1 MSMSFLYAK
10 SGAAAMSTPAEPSR
24 SQEYPNT
31 YFVQDRSSLEEL
43 KRLQIQDQ
51 LVTASMGGVLPEQ
64 SLPMSFERVLDVGCG
79 TGGWLISMA
88 QTFPTASL
96 LIGVDASG
104 KMISFARSQ
113 AEAQGVADRI
123 EFHMMDALQMLEFPA
138 GFFDLVNQRSAV
150 SWIRTWEWPK
160 LLNEYQRISRPD
172 GIVRITEPEI
182 LVTSPS
188 SALAEL
194 FELMLTALF
203 QSGHLFTPE
212 NDGLTSHLTRLLS
225 QAGFKDVQARVSTLE
240 YHAGTPEGYHAYED
254 ARYLFRTIVPFLQKW
269 TRLPDKYESIY
280 QQAMHDMQQPGF
292 FIISRMLTAWGKNVD
307 SWRPS
312 VSGENR

>member
-1 MSMSFLYAK
+1 
-10 SGAAAMSTPAEPSR
+10 MSTPPEPSR
-24 SQEYPNT
+24 SQSYPNT

-43 KRLQIQDQ
+43 QRLQIQDQ

-64 SLPMSFERVLDVGCG
+64 SPPTPLERVLDVGCG

-96 LIGVDASG
+96 LIGVDASS

-113 AEAQGVADRI
+113 AEAQGVADRT
-123 EFHMMDALQMLEFPA
+123 EFHIMDALQMLEFPA
-138 GFFDLVNQRSAV
+138 GFFDLVNQRSAA

-160 LLNEYQRISRPD
+160 LLNEYQRVSRPD

-194 FELMLTALF
+194 FELMLKALF

-212 NDGLTSHLTRLLS
+212 NDGLTGHLARLLS
-225 QAGFKDVQARVSTLE
+225 QAGFADVQTRVSTLE

-254 ARYLFRTIVPFLQKW
+254 AKYLFRTTIPFLQKW
-269 TRLPDKYESIY
+269 TRLPDNYESIY
-280 QQAMHDMQQPGF
+280 QQAMHDMQQPDF
-292 FIISRMLTAWGKNVD
+292 FIISRVLTAWGRNVD
-307 SWRPS
+307 AWRPP
-312 VSGENR
+312 VSGESR